1 MVQLV
6 APNVFQG
13 SIHSRLSLGRLT
25 VSDAQHCVQLCAT
38 YILLSISELSDQMHW
53 DLAYSYFPAGLF
65 CLADFVV
72 SLIYAILL
80 LRRSFVN

>member
-38 YILLSISELSDQMHW
+38 YILLSISELRDQMHW
-53 DLAYSYFPAGLF
+53 DLAYSYSPALF
-65 CLADFVV
+65 CLADFMV
-72 SLIYAILL
+72 SLFYATLL
-80 LRRSFVN
+80 VRRSIVT